1 MRAKAPNV
9 KSPSDFAS
17 CLVRHPTPPEAS
29 GRRHPGPQAPR
40 RRAAAGPRF
49 PRTGTTGDA
58 DRRAS
63 RCHLEPIEGVG
74 RLRLHPDD
82 PLATLRRFRLTYKK
96 NPACRERDT
105 PEVQAKR
112 RRYRAK
118 VRRIE
123 AKRLVFVD
131 ETGVN
136 TAMTPTHAW
145 ARRGERAEGSVPSA
159 WGSTTVIAALGLDGV
174 RAPLIFPGATDTQA
188 FQTYVDQCWSR
199 NSARGTWWSSTTSN
213 PTSLGT
219 WRSRSSVRG
228 RLSCPCRHTARTTTR
243 SRSCGRVQG
252 TASPDHGADEGRL
265 VQGSR

>member
-1 MRAKAPNV
+1 MLVLLRGEGEYPGRTPVALSGSVLRRRSMRAKAPNV
-9 KSPSDFAS
+9 KSPSDSARQ

-58 DRRAS
+58 DRRA
-63 RCHLEPIEGVG
+63 
-74 RLRLHPDD
+74 PD
-82 PLATLRRFRLTYKK
+82 ATLKQLKEWGGFACTLTTLWRMLRRFRLTYKK
-96 NPACRERDT
+96 KTLHAGERDT

-145 ARRGERAEGSVPSA
+145 ARRGERARARCPPR
-159 WGSTTVIAALGLDGV
+159 GV
-174 RAPLIFPGATDTQA
+174 RRP
-188 FQTYVDQCWSR
+188 
-199 NSARGTWWSSTTSN
+199 
-213 PTSLGT
+213 
-219 WRSRSSVRG
+219 
-228 RLSCPCRHTARTTTR
+228 
-243 SRSCGRVQG
+243 
-252 TASPDHGADEGRL
+252 
-265 VQGSR
+265 